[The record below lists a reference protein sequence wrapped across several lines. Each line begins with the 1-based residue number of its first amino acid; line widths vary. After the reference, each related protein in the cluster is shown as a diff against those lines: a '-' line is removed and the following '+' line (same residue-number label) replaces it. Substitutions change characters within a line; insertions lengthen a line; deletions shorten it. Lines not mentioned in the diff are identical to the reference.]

1 MLLPGRVGDMLR
13 SLSRLVGLP
22 AVAVLLVAGIAI
34 MILAA
39 IQNSQ
44 TAQVFAGFVAV
55 LVVAASLVM
64 LFAVY
69 LKRLNADIDSDRHE
83 LRRELDEM
91 VEDDDAE

>member
-1 MLLPGRVGDMLR
+1 MLR

>member
-1 MLLPGRVGDMLR
+1 MLR

-22 AVAVLLVAGIAI
+22 AVAVLLVAGVAI

-39 IQNSQ
+39 IQDSQ
-44 TAQVFAGFVAV
+44 AAQVFAGFVAV

-64 LFAVY
+64 LFFVY

-83 LRRELDEM
+83 LRRELDEI